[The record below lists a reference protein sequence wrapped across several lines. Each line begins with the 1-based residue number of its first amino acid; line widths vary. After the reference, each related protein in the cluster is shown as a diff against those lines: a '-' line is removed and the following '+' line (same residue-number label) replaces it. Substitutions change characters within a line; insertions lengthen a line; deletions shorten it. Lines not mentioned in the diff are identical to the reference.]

1 MLILGLIQSLIS
13 SAVFFF
19 RRPRHLSNKLL
30 SVWLAIIALSFLGM
44 LLPEGMVAYLKTGF
58 LPLVFLYGPL
68 LFFYVKS
75 LISGHFSF
83 QWRHAWHLLPFLTL
97 SILRTFIYPESF
109 EYDHY
114 LSGTLNPAGSAIIFF
129 LFASLIGYWLATLFL
144 LTHHRKNLLNHFSYR
159 SKKLALDW
167 IWLIMLLFILNQLIG
182 SFAPFLKDYFRDP
195 QEAVF
200 WLFQF
205 NLGIFMYLLTIFG
218 LLQPVIFPADEK
230 VEAPDIPSEKETASG
245 KYHRSGLSE
254 EQLQQLSAQIKQYLQ
269 TQKPYLNPEYS
280 LQLMSE
286 DLDLS
291 RQNLSQTINEVF
303 GKNFYQLINAYRV
316 EEVKRLLQSPQSDRL
331 TMEGLAYEAGFNSKA
346 SFYRVFKEFTG
357 RTPAAYKGTLAQRN
371 G

>member
-1 MLILGLIQSLIS
+1 
-13 SAVFFF
+13 
-19 RRPRHLSNKLL
+19 
-30 SVWLAIIALSFLGM
+30 M
-44 LLPEGMVAYLKTGF
+44 LLPEGIVAYLKTGF

-75 LISGHFSF
+75 LISENFSF
-83 QWRHAWHLLPFLTL
+83 QWRDAWHLLPFGAL
-97 SILRTFIYPESF
+97 SVLRIFIYPQSF

-114 LSGTLNPAGSAIIFF
+114 LSGKLNPAGGAIIFF
-129 LFASLIGYWLATLFL
+129 LFTSLIGYWLATLL
-144 LTHHRKNLLNHFSYR
+144 VLTRHRKNLLNHFSYH
-159 SKKLALDW
+159 SQKLALDW
-167 IWLIMLLFILNQLIG
+167 IWLIMLLFIVNQLIG

-218 LLQPVIFPADEK
+218 LMQPIIFP
-230 VEAPDIPSEKETASG
+230 EKEKAEAQNLPLEKEPAPG
-245 KYHRSGLSE
+245 KYSRSGLSE
-254 EQLQQLSAQIKQYLQ
+254 EQLQQLSAQIQQYLQ
-269 TQKPYLNPEYS
+269 TQKPFLNPEYS
-280 LQLMSE
+280 LQIMSE
-286 DLDLS
+286 DLQLS

-303 GKNFYQLINAYRV
+303 DKNFYQLINTYRV
-316 EEVKRLLQSPQSDRL
+316 EEIKRLLQSPASDRL

-357 RTPAAYKGTLAQRN
+357 QTPTAYKGSLAQRN